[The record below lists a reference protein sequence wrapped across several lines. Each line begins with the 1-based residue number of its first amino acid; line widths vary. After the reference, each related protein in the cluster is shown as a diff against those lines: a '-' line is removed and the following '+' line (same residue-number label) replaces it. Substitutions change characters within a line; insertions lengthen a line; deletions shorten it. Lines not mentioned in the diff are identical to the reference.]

1 MASALVNFDLQKTYV
16 QTIEVEDIGN
26 CAIRSTNA
34 GFEDYYIVIQ
44 TVMGKTSIL
53 TFGPILADVSIIQ
66 EDFNL
71 NFKKIDYKEKN
82 INNEINKFIN
92 DTRKAIKQAEV
103 ISIEEALQT
112 IPTYEAFIP
121 VD

>member
-1 MASALVNFDLQKTYV
+1 MASALVNFDLQKTYA

-71 NFKKIDYKEKN
+71 SFKKIDYKEKN

-103 ISIEEALQT
+103 ISVEEALQA

>member
-1 MASALVNFDLQKTYV
+1 MASALVNFDLQKTYA

-71 NFKKIDYKEKN
+71 SFKKIDYKEKN

-103 ISIEEALQT
+103 ISIEEALQA

>member
-1 MASALVNFDLQKTYV
+1 MASALIDFDLQKTYA
-16 QTIEVEDIGN
+16 QSIEIEDLGN
-26 CAIRSTNA
+26 CALRGSNGA
-34 GFEDYYIVIQ
+34 FEDYYIVAQ

-53 TFGPILADVSIIQ
+53 AFGPILTDVETIQ

-71 NFKKIDYKEKN
+71 SFKKIDYKEKN
-82 INNEINKFIN
+82 ITNEINKFIN
-92 DTRKAIKQAEV
+92 DVRKGIKQVEA
-103 ISIEEALQT
+103 ISIEDALRT

>member
-1 MASALVNFDLQKTYV
+1 MASALVNFDLQKTYA

-71 NFKKIDYKEKN
+71 SFKKIDYKEKN

-103 ISIEEALQT
+103 ISVEEALQE

>member
-1 MASALVNFDLQKTYV
+1 MASALVNFDLQKTYA

-103 ISIEEALQT
+103 ISVEEALQA

>member
-1 MASALVNFDLQKTYV
+1 MASALVNFDLQKTYA

-34 GFEDYYIVIQ
+34 DFEDYYIVIQ

-71 NFKKIDYKEKN
+71 SFKKIDYKEKN

-92 DTRKAIKQAEV
+92 DARKVIKQAEV
-103 ISIEEALQT
+103 VSVEEALQA
-112 IPTYEAFIP
+112 IPTYEAFIS

>member
-1 MASALVNFDLQKTYV
+1 MASALVNFDLQKTYA